1 MNSYSKIIGTGSYFP
16 SKILTNKDLE
26 KFVDTSDEWIVTR
39 TGIRERRI
47 SEDKTTSEMAYEAA
61 LKAIEDAQIKKEDID
76 GVIVATCTPDSLVPS
91 TACYLE
97 GKLGIKGPFAFD
109 INAACSGF
117 IYSLA
122 IGDSLIKNNLANN
135 ILIVGAERLS
145 SIVNWKDRST
155 CVLLGD
161 GAGAVILSKSDK
173 PGVRSLLLHADGE
186 YTSLLECKAGGSTFL
201 ANREDFDVESNLF
214 SMKGNEVFK
223 IAVRAMADV
232 AVKAVEESGLNFED
246 IDFLIPHQA
255 NLRIIDAV
263 AKRLKLDSDKVIV
276 TLDKFGNTSA
286 ASIPTALDIA
296 RKNGKIKEGANIV
309 SAAFGGGL
317 TWAATVFTI

>member
-1 MNSYSKIIGTGSYFP
+1 MNCYSRIIGTGSYFP
-16 SKILTNKDLE
+16 SKVLTNKDIE

-39 TGIRERRI
+39 TGIKERRI
-47 SEDKTTSEMAYEAA
+47 SEDESTSEMAYRAS
-61 LKAIEDAQIKKEDID
+61 LSAIETAGISKNEID
-76 GVIVATCTPDSLVPS
+76 GIVVATCTPDSLVPS
-91 TACYLE
+91 TACHLQ

-117 IYSLA
+117 IYALA
-122 IGDSLIKNNLANN
+122 IGDSLIKNNLARN

-145 SIVNWKDRST
+145 SILNWKDRST

-161 GAGAVILSKSDK
+161 GAGAVILSKSDR
-173 PGVRSLLLHADGE
+173 PGIRSILLHANGE
-186 YTSLLECKAGGSTFL
+186 HTDLLICKAGGSSFL
-201 ANREDFDVESNLF
+201 AKYKELNIEDHLF

-223 IAVRAMADV
+223 IAVRAMKDA
-232 AVKAVEESGLNFED
+232 AVTAVEKSGLSFND
-246 IDFLIPHQA
+246 IDYFIPHQA
-255 NLRIIDAV
+255 NLRIIDAA
-263 AKRLKLDSDKVIV
+263 AKRLKLSDDKVII

-296 RKNGKIKEGANIV
+296 VKSGKIKKGNNVV

-317 TWAATVFTI
+317 TWGSTVFTF